1 MYVLQDES
9 LYGHKAQAMSPA
21 SSNDRAQS
29 NSGIDEIKR
38 HLEGHGRVFTRN
50 RKGGLRRGRGFW
62 TEMSMF
68 VVDRTFPT
76 ETSGEMAA
84 DDSIIDDENSEI

>member
-9 LYGHKAQAMSPA
+9 LYGHKAQAVLPA
-21 SSNDRAQS
+21 SNNDRAQS
-29 NSGIDEIKR
+29 NSGIKKIKR
-38 HLEGHGRVFTRN
+38 HLKGHGRVFTRN
-50 RKGGLRRGRGFW
+50 RRGLRRGRGFW

-76 ETSGEMAA
+76 ETSGETAA
-84 DDSIIDDENSEI
+84 DDSISDDENSEI